1 MATITD
7 VKLGATHDLGRS
19 VVSLQSIVNAAHSRD
34 RQLESLNRISRL
46 ASVPANPYLET
57 INRISRLASGPAS
70 PYMESLNRTSR
81 LMSKVIQDRRQLNRL
96 VDTVTFPSASLQ
108 LDLRPQFN
116 TFPVYIPARHLG
128 SGPFH
133 DEVFSDFLEEA
144 KHFLDSGHKDYAAVI
159 VGISKDYAAVI
170 VGISLE
176 KHLRQLCLNRGM
188 ETERKYKSTTRQ
200 LKADTL
206 NANLAKAQIYAIN
219 DQKSVTAWLGL
230 RNSAVHSNFDEYSS
244 QQVALMIDGV
254 RDFIARNPE

>member
-1 MATITD
+1 MVTITD
-7 VKLGATHDLGRS
+7 VKFGATHELRRS

-46 ASVPANPYLET
+46 ASGPANPYLKT
-57 INRISRLASGPAS
+57 FNRI
-70 PYMESLNRTSR
+70 NR
-81 LMSKVIQDRRQLNRL
+81 LMSKVIQDRRQLDRL

-108 LDLRPQFN
+108 LDLRPQSN

-144 KHFLDSGHKDYAAVI
+144 KHFLDSDRKDH
-159 VGISKDYAAVI
+159 AAVI

-188 ETERKYKSTTRQ
+188 ETEKKSNSATRH
-200 LKADTL
+200 LKADAL
-206 NANLAKAQIYAIN
+206 NANLAKAQVFTIN
-219 DQKSVTAWLGL
+219 DQKIVTAWLGL
-230 RNSAVHSNFDEYSS
+230 RNSAVHGDFDEYTD